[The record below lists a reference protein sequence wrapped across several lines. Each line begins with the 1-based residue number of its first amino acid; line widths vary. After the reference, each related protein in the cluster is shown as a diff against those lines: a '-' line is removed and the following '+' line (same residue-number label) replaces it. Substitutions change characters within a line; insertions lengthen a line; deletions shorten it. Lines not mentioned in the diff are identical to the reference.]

1 MVTQVYHQEGCYVL
15 LILFWEERWITS
27 SEDFCKLI
35 LTFTYFSL
43 EIYTFLQFFLVKNFD
58 LTEMLHLLFLLF
70 ENKGLEQIIFLCCV
84 ERI

>member
-1 MVTQVYHQEGCYVL
+1 MITQVYRQEGCYVL

-43 EIYTFLQFFLVKNFD
+43 EIFTFLQFFF
-58 LTEMLHLLFLLF
+58 
-70 ENKGLEQIIFLCCV
+70 
-84 ERI
+84 